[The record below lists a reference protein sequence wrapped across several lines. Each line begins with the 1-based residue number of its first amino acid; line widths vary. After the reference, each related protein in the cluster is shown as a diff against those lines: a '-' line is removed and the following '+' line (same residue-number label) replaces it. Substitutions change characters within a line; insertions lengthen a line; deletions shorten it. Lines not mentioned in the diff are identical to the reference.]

1 MQWEN
6 KRHVHMTIHTKRHTV
21 LTAQQELTSN
31 YVIGRN
37 RENQRLAFLRRQ
49 KRAVI
54 GGRFRGS
61 KISNGWLRS
70 LGYNPKLDLWWLDK
84 NGIAHF
90 EQLKTAKH
98 GRKAAITSDEVAA
111 VQQFADAFFNYN
123 SVWVGYVLK
132 VAHKPYEERR
142 LN

>member
-1 MQWEN
+1 M
-6 KRHVHMTIHTKRHTV
+6 V
-21 LTAQQELTSN
+21 SN

-37 RENQRLAFLRRQ
+37 RETQRLVFLRRT

-61 KISNGWLRS
+61 KISNGWLKS
-70 LGYNPKLDLWWLDK
+70 LGYNPKLDLWWIDK
-84 NGIAHF
+84 NGITHF
-90 EQLKTAKH
+90 EQLKTARH
-98 GRKAAITSDEVAA
+98 GSKATISDNEIAA
-111 VQQFADAFFNYN
+111 VQRFADRFYNFN